1 MIDKVTKSGWKMA
14 NQANLTPLFVRT
26 GSYPTPN
33 FPYWEKN
40 AFYDIF
46 LWPVIDNK

>member
-26 GSYPTPN
+26 GSYLTPN

-40 AFYDIF
+40 VFYDIF